1 MKNFEILKNIA
12 LNAIGY
18 CDAFIDSSM
27 SENELFY
34 AEHALS
40 EAYFKFEKEASKLN
54 FTEEEIDN
62 FWNEYSDELKYE

>member
-18 CDAFIDSSM
+18 YDAFADTSM
-27 SENELFY
+27 NEHELFCI
-34 AEHALS
+34 EGALS
-40 EAYFKFEKEASKLN
+40 EAHLKFEKDALKLG
-54 FTEEEIDN
+54 FTQEEIDN